1 MIDVKIIYPKKK
13 IKYLEWST
21 RPDYGCNQAILIRT
35 LPYLDPDI
43 KNEILSIFLTL
54 KTDTNQL
61 GHIVMDI
68 LQTIISTPDNVITKP
83 NVIFPSIQLSVE
95 HHSNYNNYYECAFG
109 NMYNCFN
116 ILSTPV
122 DSSQLNCELVE
133 IKVDLT
139 VNTYNV
145 NIVSLRNLILWLE
158 SNKYFFSKNY
168 KHIAKYITKKLIRIE
183 KHTRVY
189 KDRFTIY

>member
-21 RPDYGCNQAILIRT
+21 RPDYGCKQAILIRT

-43 KNEILSIFLTL
+43 KNYILSMFLML
-54 KTDTNQL
+54 KTDTDQL

-68 LQTIISTPDNVITKP
+68 LQTIISTPDNAITKP

-95 HHSNYNNYYECAFG
+95 HHNNYNNYYDCGG
-109 NMYNCFN
+109 NLYECFN
-116 ILSTPV
+116 ILN
-122 DSSQLNCELVE
+122 SSVYLAQLNCELVE
-133 IKVDLT
+133 IKVDRT
-139 VNTYNV
+139 VQPYSV
-145 NIVSLRNLILWLE
+145 NIANLRNLIKWLE
-158 SNKYFFSKNY
+158 SNNFFFSKNY

-189 KDRFTIY
+189 KV